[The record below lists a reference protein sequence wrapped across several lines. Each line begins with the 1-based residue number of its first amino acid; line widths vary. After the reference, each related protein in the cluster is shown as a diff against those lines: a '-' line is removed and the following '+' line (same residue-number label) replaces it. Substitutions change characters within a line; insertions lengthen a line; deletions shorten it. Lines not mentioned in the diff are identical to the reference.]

1 MLAPAGPS
9 ARPPPSFLPA
19 RTLRARAGWRAR
31 PWSPQR
37 SLRTG
42 LRRCQLPADGGHLL
56 SKLVIGAQSD
66 ATFKTGLLGD
76 APCLLADLSCATFL
90 RAATPFVSPPP
101 PFAAPSACFS
111 GSCSLAANR
120 PTHPHRRHH
129 SRIARP
135 ARLVIVRCDAIHHHR
150 ALLAAAASATA
161 PPLCAPSL
169 LSGRQSRRPRAPA

>member
-1 MLAPAGPS
+1 M
-9 ARPPPSFLPA
+9 
-19 RTLRARAGWRAR
+19 LRAREQGWRAR
-31 PWSPQR
+31 PWPLSAF
-37 SLRTG
+37 SLG
-42 LRRCQLPADGGHLL
+42 QAYVPCPCQLRRATTRRAIYCPSWLL
-56 SKLVIGAQSD
+56 RAQSD

-129 SRIARP
+129 SRTARP